1 VAAIVEDKDS
11 AEVVEEALGILGK
24 ADTEATLKE
33 TTQVKLGTMQA
44 VSPLTLLIVPIIKA
58 LLSALR
64 AIGETRIEVLRGS
77 ILTLTRI
84 GATSLTSSML
94 KACATG
100 TPIGSCALDP
110 GTQTLRRCSFGET
123 RPG

>member
-33 TTQVKLGTMQA
+33 TTQVKLGTIQE
-44 VSPLTLLIVPIIKA
+44 VSLLTLLIVPMIKA

-64 AIGETRIEVLRGS
+64 AIRETRIKVLKGN
-77 ILTLTRI
+77 ILTLMQI
-84 GATSLTSSML
+84 SATSLTSSMP
-94 KACATG
+94 KACATR
-100 TPIGSCALDP
+100 TPIGSYALDP
-110 GTQTLRRCSFGET
+110 RT
-123 RPG
+123 